1 MSTLAPNTE
10 NEDEEMSLVEHLVDL
25 RRSLINILLVMLGVF
40 VLMLPFNQS
49 IYELFARPVLM
60 NLMPG
65 QKMLAQQPIDVFLT
79 PIKVCFFMAV
89 LISIPWTL
97 YQIWRFVAPGMYR
110 HEKRLM
116 LPMVVSSTLLFYLGV
131 LFAYF
136 VILPLMF
143 SFLVKTGASLQ
154 GVELMPDITS
164 YVSLSLAMF
173 MAFGLVFE
181 VPVATVILIRM
192 GVVEIKTLT
201 AKRPYIILIAFVVG
215 MVLTPPDIFSQTLL
229 AVPMLVLFEIG
240 ILVAKY
246 WQGNTED
253 SEEEKA
259 R

>member
-1 MSTLAPNTE
+1 MNQTSPQIE

-25 RRSLINILLVMLGVF
+25 RRSLINILLVMVAVF
-40 VLMLPFNQS
+40 IVLLPFNQS

-60 NLMPG
+60 NLLPG

-89 LISIPWTL
+89 LATIPWTL

-116 LPMVVSSTLLFYLGV
+116 LPIVVSSTILFYIGV

-154 GVELMPDITS
+154 GVELMPDITG

-181 VPVATVILIRM
+181 VPVATVILIQM
-192 GVVEIKTLT
+192 GIVEIESLT
-201 AKRPYIILIAFVVG
+201 AKRPYIILIAFTVG
-215 MVLTPPDIFSQTLL
+215 MLLTPPDVFSQTLL
-229 AVPMLVLFEIG
+229 AVPMLILFEIG
-240 ILVAKY
+240 IIVAKY
-246 WQGNTED
+246 LQKQKTQA
-253 SEEEKA
+253 SPEE
-259 R
+259 